1 MCTPW
6 QRERFMGLPRM
17 LTRVHEFPGVMDR
30 PWQSNTPNMPKLGIN
45 SSNKDTPNV
54 KKRHRRAKSGGV
66 KNVDQG
72 AGDGRKPTLLC
83 TIVSL
88 CLTSWLIT
96 SRFCVCE
103 RDNRK
108 LQSVC
113 MPACMLIKYK
123 GEKFSFW
130 SVHVCSNLT

>member
-1 MCTPW
+1 
-6 QRERFMGLPRM
+6 M

-72 AGDGRKPTLLC
+72 AGDGRKPTLVYNC
-83 TIVSL
+83 VSL
-88 CLTSWLIT
+88 SHLLAYYQQIL
-96 SRFCVCE
+96 CVRE
-103 RDNRK
+103 R
-108 LQSVC
+108 
-113 MPACMLIKYK
+113 
-123 GEKFSFW
+123 
-130 SVHVCSNLT
+130 

>member
-1 MCTPW
+1 MHAHKHIYLYMHTLAE
-6 QRERFMGLPRM
+6 RERFMGLPRM

-72 AGDGRKPTLLC
+72 AGDGRKPTLVYNC
-83 TIVSL
+83 VSL
-88 CLTSWLIT
+88 SHLLAYYQQIL
-96 SRFCVCE
+96 CV
-103 RDNRK
+103 
-108 LQSVC
+108 
-113 MPACMLIKYK
+113 
-123 GEKFSFW
+123 
-130 SVHVCSNLT
+130 